1 MSKQHRTAPLR
12 AVSLSASAF
21 ALALLL
27 GTVSGSCGGGGNDH
41 EEHAHEEGADEHGP
55 EGEHAGEEET
65 GKTDPH
71 HIEEDRVQ
79 CEDDVALSQE
89 ALERY
94 GIVIEP
100 AQELSLR
107 PTISAPGHLA
117 FPQGAVARVG
127 SAVPGRVVELHAR
140 SGEAVK
146 KGDAL
151 LVIESPELGGA
162 QSEYLQKRTI
172 ATTSGPALELARNSL
187 ERAKELYDRV
197 QGIALSDVQRREAEL
212 RIVERD
218 REIARSDEAAAYNRL
233 LLLGMNEGTI
243 RTLEETGKIEPR
255 FAITAPLDGR
265 IVEISVTLGELVSPD
280 KDRLLVVGDLRTL
293 WAIAEVSET
302 RFAEI
307 EVGASASVKV
317 PALGHSGC
325 EGRVAAVATV
335 LEAST
340 RTAEVRIEVPNP
352 DGTMLPGMFIQVEI
366 QSSRGGDA
374 AVLAVPDGAVLTIEG
389 RPSVFV
395 PIEPGGSS
403 FCKHEI
409 EVGAQIGTQIP
420 VLSGL
425 RPGELV
431 VVAGTFRLKAEH
443 GKASAQHE
451 H

>member
-1 MSKQHRTAPLR
+1 MSKQHLPCLLR
-12 AVSLSASAF
+12 PATLPASF
-21 ALALLL
+21 IVLALFL
-27 GTVSGSCGGGGNDH
+27 GAASSSCGGGGSEHD
-41 EEHAHEEGADEHGP
+41 EHAHEEGADEHGHD
-55 EGEHAGEEET
+55 EHAEEQEE

-71 HIEEDRVQ
+71 HIAEDRVQ
-79 CEDDVALSQE
+79 CEDDVSLPQE
-89 ALERY
+89 ALARY
-94 GIVIEP
+94 GIVVAP
-100 AQELSLR
+100 AQELALR

-127 SAVPGRVVELHAR
+127 SAVSGRVVGLNVR
-140 SGEAVK
+140 SGDKVS
-146 KGDAL
+146 KGDEL

-172 ATTSGPALELARNSL
+172 ATTSGPTLELARNAL

-197 QGIALSDVQRREAEL
+197 QGIALSDVQRREVEL

-218 REIARSDEAAAYNRL
+218 REIARADEAAGYNRL
-233 LLLGMNEGTI
+233 LLLGMSEQAI
-243 RTLEETGKIEPR
+243 RTLEETGKVEPR
-255 FAITAPLDGR
+255 FAITAPLDGK
-265 IVEISVTLGELVSPD
+265 IVEVSVTLGELVSPD
-280 KDRLLVVGDLRTL
+280 KDRLVVVGDLSTL

-302 RFAEI
+302 RFS
-307 EVGASASVKV
+307 EVALGASARVKV

-325 EGRVAAVATV
+325 EGRVAALATI

-352 DGTMLPGMFIQVEI
+352 DETMLPGMFIQVEI
-366 QSSRGGDA
+366 ESSRGAEA

-395 PIEPGGSS
+395 PVEPGGGL

-409 EVGAQIGTQIP
+409 EVGPPVGSHIP

-425 RPGELV
+425 RPGETV